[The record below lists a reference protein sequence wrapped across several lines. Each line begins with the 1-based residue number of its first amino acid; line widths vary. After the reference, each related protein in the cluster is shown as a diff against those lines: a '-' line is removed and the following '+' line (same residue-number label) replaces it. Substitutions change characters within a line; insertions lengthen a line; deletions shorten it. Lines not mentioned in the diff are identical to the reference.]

1 MPVPS
6 AARSLRRLP
15 VVPLPLPRESLL
27 SWLGHLS
34 AVYEVSRTS
43 MATACGLLRPG
54 DNAARIADS
63 GPTSLV
69 YGLGDEAVLRVE
81 QATGLSGD
89 ELQAMTWM
97 RFLGTA
103 VKFDLVKTAPRNLF
117 RVMKASWIDPREF
130 KFCPSC
136 VEENDGRWPLE
147 WCTPWMFACLR
158 HRCYLLAACPEC
170 HTPLPG
176 AHVNLDQGSCHGS
189 EKHRMTD
196 VMLWRCGTAYKK
208 WKAPDLHDEVL
219 ADLQKFLEE
228 RLALARPDTVQLRG
242 VFADLAAMADFA
254 FHVARP
260 ENIEGAD
267 PVVADG
273 FTDFCTPSN
282 QGAYAPRIAGPKPM
296 AKTAALRISAQ
307 ILFSGDP
314 WSAARAIVDF
324 AGRPLPV
331 RALPLNQAW
340 RKKPPQDTTR
350 LIARIVESVRVAA
363 PSVKGHNGRVLR

>member
-1 MPVPS
+1 MPDPS
-6 AARSLRRLP
+6 AAHCIRRLP

-54 DNAARIADS
+54 DNVARIADS

-69 YGLGDEAVLRVE
+69 YGLGDEDILRVE

-97 RFLGTA
+97 RFLGTI
-103 VKFDLVKTAPRNLF
+103 VKFDLVKSGPRNLF
-117 RVMKASWIDPREF
+117 RTMKASWIDPREL

-136 VEENDGRWPLE
+136 IEESDGRWPLE
-147 WCTPWMFACLR
+147 WCTPWMFACLK
-158 HRCYLLAACPEC
+158 HRCYLMAACPEC

-176 AHVNLDQGSCHGS
+176 ARVNLGQGSCQGS
-189 EKHRMTD
+189 EKHRLTD
-196 VMLWRCGTAYKK
+196 VLLWQCDAEYKK
-208 WKAPDLHDEVL
+208 WKAPELHDKML

-228 RLALARPDTVQLRG
+228 RLAWARPEAVQLRG

-260 ENIEGAD
+260 ENVEGAD

-273 FTDFCTPSN
+273 FTDFCTPTN
-282 QGAYAPRIAGPKPM
+282 PGVNPTRIAGPKPM
-296 AKTAALRISAQ
+296 AQTAALRIAAQ

-314 WSAARAIVDF
+314 WSAAREIVDF
-324 AGRPLPV
+324 AARPLPV
-331 RALPLNQAW
+331 RARSLNEAWCKRLP
-340 RKKPPQDTTR
+340 RDTMR
-350 LIARIVESVRVAA
+350 LLARIVESVRVAA
-363 PSVKGHNGRVLR
+363 PSVKGHDGRVRR